1 MAKGSGT
8 RAPRRSDSQWLTLF
22 DEQLA
27 SGLTQGAFCARHGLS
42 IGGFGKAKQ
51 RLARKALA
59 VKASVKP
66 EFVEVPVTPV
76 VSQHWDLEL
85 CVGEGLV
92 VRVRGR

>member
-1 MAKGSGT
+1 MANL
-8 RAPRRSDSQWLTLF
+8 RELL
-22 DEQLA
+22 
-27 SGLTQGAFCARHGLS
+27 
-42 IGGFGKAKQ
+42 IGFGKAKQ

-66 EFVEVPVTPV
+66 EFVEVPAVTPV